1 MNKKRWALLILVIL
15 LIVGYYKLFY
25 KRWSN
30 EAVVKNADC
39 IIALDVKRITNT
51 LIWNFITTP
60 SQWKNS
66 DLFSSSDDDKVSWD
80 DMIALPDY
88 VFVFHKTG
96 QPDNAFYTVVQVND
110 EEDFEKGLKQ
120 FHFEKTTA
128 GSYVSKE
135 AGIELI
141 QSGNKL
147 LLGNAAV
154 EDKKYMQQVADELF
168 NKKEFI
174 AEDLL
179 KGYTSTNNHLSAMV
193 PFNQNSFS
201 GNGSIF
207 FIGNFDKNSITFS
220 ASLQPKFG
228 INLTTNQFKYSD
240 SSLCSVGCTQPWPDV
255 RKLLPD
261 SSWSNISKAVNF
273 NIDSLLLQ
281 SNHCYQLD
289 VAGIYPRID
298 SAISYT
304 YDNDFNP
311 IEKVVVNKV
320 EEPAFN
326 FMVHGDSV
334 SNIYSY
340 WNNSGK
346 IEKVGDSNLFT
357 PVPFVKSCCKIK
369 NDNTLAVTSG
379 NYTTTAA
386 NKLIDCIFFAKL
398 LLTKMPS
405 SLLHYFPADILKVL
419 KNIESA
425 AATIT
430 NEKGQ
435 IILLLRFNKKKNDLP
450 LIEL

>member
-15 LIVGYYKLFY
+15 LLAGYYKLFY
-25 KRWSN
+25 KTWSN
-30 EAVVKNADC
+30 EGVVKNADC

-60 SQWKNS
+60 SQWKSS
-66 DLFSSSDDDKVSWD
+66 DLFSSSLDDKVSWD
-80 DMIALPDY
+80 DMISLPDY
-88 VFVFHKTG
+88 VFVFHKAG
-96 QPDNAFYTVVQVND
+96 QPDNAFYAVVQVND
-110 EEDFEKGLKQ
+110 KEDFEKGLKQ

-135 AGIELI
+135 AGIELV
-141 QSGNKL
+141 QSENKL

-154 EDKKYMQQVADELF
+154 EDKKYFLQVADELF

-174 AEDLL
+174 AKDSL
-179 KGYTSTNNHLSAMV
+179 KNYTSANNHLFAMV

-201 GNGSIF
+201 GSGNIF
-207 FIGNFDKNSITFS
+207 ITGNFNKNSIIFS
-220 ASLQPKFG
+220 ASLQPKPG
-228 INLTTNQFKYSD
+228 INFITNQFKYSD

-255 RKLLPD
+255 KKLLPG

-289 VAGIYPRID
+289 VAGIYPRTD

-311 IEKVVVNKV
+311 VEKVVVNKV

-326 FMVHGDSV
+326 FTVNGDSV

-346 IEKVGDSNLFT
+346 IEKTGDSNLFT

-369 NDNTLAVTSG
+369 NDKTLAITSG
-379 NYTTTAA
+379 NYTTAA
-386 NKLIDCIFFAKL
+386 ADKSIDCIFFSKL
-398 LLTKMPS
+398 LLTKMPT
-405 SLLHYFPADILKVL
+405 SLLHYFPPDVLKAV

-425 AATIT
+425 EATIT

-435 IILLLRFNKKKNDLP
+435 IIFLMRFNKKKNDLP